1 MALDNIVHMQL
12 AHLQSA
18 SVAGN
23 TTLSK
28 AILDKLQEMADHH
41 GGRVPIHGR
50 LFAQWLH
57 IVFPRE
63 CPYPHVSG
71 TIQPKT
77 GKEWKASGR
86 SVKAR
91 QEEKQQYILVASRLK
106 ETRRQ
111 QATAETVENNTAKE
125 DLCTAMWT
133 MEEELVDEHAQ

>member
-12 AHLQSA
+12 AGLQSA

-23 TTLSK
+23 PTLSK
-28 AILDKLQEMADHH
+28 AILDKLQELADHH
-41 GGRVPIHGR
+41 GGKVPIHGR

-77 GKEWKASGR
+77 SKEWKASGKT
-86 SVKAR
+86 VKAR
-91 QEEKQQYILVASRLK
+91 QEEKQQYIEVASRLS
-106 ETRRQ
+106 EAQRRQ
-111 QATAETVENNTAKE
+111 ITAEAAASVAALD
-125 DLCTAMWT
+125 DL
-133 MEEELVDEHAQ
+133 